1 MTLRAR
7 LITAFTVLVLVVI
20 ALVGALA
27 IRSTRAVLID
37 QIEDRIRTAS
47 ASDIFPAVEQDQGQA
62 GRTLAVLVFNLRGE
76 MVRSLPSGLPGR
88 LDPLPDL
95 ATLAEQLPP
104 LGEMFT
110 VAAAS
115 GGSEYRAVTVRGRGG
130 RTYVIAHTLQDVARA
145 ETALTRRLLS
155 GGILVLAA
163 GAGAVWLTV
172 RRGLRPVDDMIG
184 TAEAIAAGDL
194 SRRIPEADPGS
205 ELGRLGASINDMLSS
220 IEEAFAAETRANT
233 RLKQFVADASHELR
247 TPLAAIAGY
256 TQLVAMGAL
265 DDPEAKERALTRI
278 QSETS
283 RMARLVDD
291 LMLLARL
298 DLADDGASRQL
309 DFHRVDLAEVVRDA
323 LADHLAID
331 DDHPVEVGESGPVLV
346 NGDPERL
353 MQVVS
358 NLLANLR
365 AHTPQ
370 GTSAGIRLVEAGDGI
385 SLEYLDQG
393 PGFLVDSL
401 DKLFDRFHRAD
412 PSRSRSSGGS
422 GLGLAIV
429 AAIVRAH
436 GGTISAGNR
445 EGAGASVV
453 ITLPR

>member
-1 MTLRAR
+1 VTLRAR
-7 LITAFTVLVLVVI
+7 LIIAFTVLVLVVI
-20 ALVGALA
+20 ALVGAVA

-47 ASDIFPAVEQDQGQA
+47 VSDIFPAIEQDQGQA
-62 GRTLAVLVFNLRGE
+62 GRTLAVLVFNPGGE
-76 MVRSLPSGLPGR
+76 LVRSLPSGLPGR

-95 ATLAEQLPP
+95 GRLSDLPVP
-104 LGEMFT
+104 FGKMFT
-110 VAAAS
+110 VSAVS
-115 GGSEYRAVTVRGRGG
+115 GDSEYRAVAVQGRGV
-130 RTYVIAHTLQDVARA
+130 RTYVIAHTLHDVARA
-145 ETALTRRLLS
+145 EAALTRRLLT
-155 GGILVLAA
+155 GGLLVLVAGAA
-163 GAGAVWLTV
+163 GVWVTI
-172 RRGLRPVDDMIG
+172 RRGLRPVDDMID

-194 SRRIPEADPGS
+194 SRRIPEADPRS

-256 TQLVAMGAL
+256 TQLVSIGAL
-265 DDPEAKERALTRI
+265 DDPEAKARALERI
-278 QSETS
+278 KSETS

-298 DLADDGASRQL
+298 DLADDDAGQQL
-309 DFHRVDLAEVVRDA
+309 DSHRVDLAEVVRDA
-323 LADHLAID
+323 VADHHAIAG
-331 DDHPVEVGESGPVLV
+331 DHRVEVVGPGSVV
-346 NGDPERL
+346 VKGDPERL
-353 MQVVS
+353 MQVVA

-365 AHTPQ
+365 AHTPE
-370 GTSAGIRLVEAGDGI
+370 GTMAEISIMELEDTIR
-385 SLEYLDQG
+385 LEYLDHG
-393 PGFLVDSL
+393 RGFPTESL

-436 GGTISAGNR
+436 GGTVTAENQD
-445 EGAGASVV
+445 GAGAHIV

>member
-1 MTLRAR
+1 
-7 LITAFTVLVLVVI
+7 
-20 ALVGALA
+20 
-27 IRSTRAVLID
+27 
-37 QIEDRIRTAS
+37 
-47 ASDIFPAVEQDQGQA
+47 
-62 GRTLAVLVFNLRGE
+62 
-76 MVRSLPSGLPGR
+76 
-88 LDPLPDL
+88 
-95 ATLAEQLPP
+95 
-104 LGEMFT
+104 
-110 VAAAS
+110 
-115 GGSEYRAVTVRGRGG
+115 
-130 RTYVIAHTLQDVARA
+130 
-145 ETALTRRLLS
+145 
-155 GGILVLAA
+155 
-163 GAGAVWLTV
+163 
-172 RRGLRPVDDMIG
+172 MIG
-184 TAEAIAAGDL
+184 TAEAIAGGDW

-298 DLADDGASRQL
+298 DLADDGVSQQL
-309 DFHRVDLAEVVRDA
+309 DFHGVDLAELVRDA
-323 LADHLAID
+323 VADHHAID
-331 DDHPVEVGESGPVLV
+331 DDHRVEVEGPGSVTV
-346 NGDPERL
+346 SGDPERL

-370 GTSAGIRLVEAGDGI
+370 GTSASIRLVEAGDGV
-385 SLEYLDQG
+385 SLEYVDQG
-393 PGFLVDSL
+393 PGFPVDSL

-436 GGTISAGNR
+436 GGTISAGNQ
-445 EGAGASVV
+445 EGAGARIV